1 MNTTN
6 DRGDDPSDEAGAP
19 PRRRSLP
26 AWAFV
31 AGTAAALWLGGLVW
45 FAEGIPDRV
54 EDPGSLTDAVVV
66 LTGGAGRL
74 REGVD
79 LLAGKQAKKLFV
91 SGVYRGVDVQQILRV
106 VRRRPGDL
114 DCCMVLGHAADDT
127 RGNALETARWM
138 REEKFTSLRLVT
150 SNYHM
155 RRSLLEFR
163 RAMPGLRIVPHP
175 TFQPGFMAN
184 GWWNWPGTL
193 QLVVTEYSKYL
204 VALMRPW

>member
-1 MNTTN
+1 MNPA
-6 DRGDDPSDEAGAP
+6 DDPGDSAKAGAR
-19 PRRRSLP
+19 PRRRALP
-26 AWAFV
+26 AWALA
-31 AGTAAALWLGGLVW
+31 AGGAAVLWLGGLVW
-45 FAEGIPDRV
+45 FAEGIPDSVADR
-54 EDPGSLTDAVVV
+54 DSRTDAVVV

-74 REGVD
+74 RAGVD
-79 LLAGKQAKKLFV
+79 LLARKQAGKLFV
-91 SGVYRGVDVQQILRV
+91 SGVYRGVDVQQILRLL
-106 VRRRPGDL
+106 RRRQGEL

-127 RGNALETARWM
+127 RGNAAETARWM

-204 VALMRPW
+204 VVLMRPW